1 MGRKGRCDIKGKRRL
16 VWLVIFLIL
25 IVVTL
30 RAIMSGATEFTAER
44 FGELLLSASPFW
56 MAMALLCMA
65 GFVFFE
71 AYSLWRLERFFGHGR
86 KMSRNV
92 IYSAADIYFSAITPS
107 ATGGQ
112 PASAVFMVR
121 DGIPGAVTTMCLLL
135 NVMLYTVSILIIGI
149 LCFVLFPGAFFA
161 FSIPSRIL
169 VMMGFVVQLFVVV
182 GLLLMVTKEK
192 IILNLAGFII
202 RLLCKIRLMRNQEQ
216 RMASLEKMIAE
227 YRACIQAFKGGGW
240 MVFRVLLLN
249 LMQRF
254 CNIGVALCV
263 YLAVGGEPS
272 RWLEVFITQGFV
284 VLGSNAVPIPGAV
297 GVADYMFMDG
307 FEHIIADTAC
317 VELISRGISFYV
329 CLVLCGGLTLL
340 ATVWNTVKKRKLR
353 KKEQA

>member
-1 MGRKGRCDIKGKRRL
+1 MKGGSKKR
-16 VWLVIFLIL
+16 IFWFIVFVVL

-30 RAIMSGATEFTAER
+30 RAMMSGATEFTAER
-44 FGELLLSASPFW
+44 FGEMLLDASPFW

-86 KMSRNV
+86 KMTRNI
-92 IYSAADIYFSAITPS
+92 IYSAADVYFSAITPS

-149 LCFVLFPGAFFA
+149 LCFLLFPGAFFS
-161 FSIPSRIL
+161 FSVPSKIL
-169 VMMGFVVQLFVVV
+169 IIAGFLIQAVVVV

-192 IILNLAGFII
+192 IILNLAGFFI
-202 RLLCKIRLMRNQEQ
+202 RLLCKMRLMRNQEQ

-227 YRACIQAFKGGGW
+227 YRSCIDTFKGDGW
-240 MVFRVLLLN
+240 IVFRVLLLN
-249 LMQRF
+249 LAQRI

-263 YLAVGGEPS
+263 YLAVGGDPF
-272 RWLEVFITQGFV
+272 RWLEVLVTQGFV

-297 GVADYMFMDG
+297 GVADYMFLDG

-317 VELISRGISFYV
+317 VELISRSISFYV

-340 ATVWNTVKKRKLR
+340 ATVWNTVKKRRMR